1 MVRYRYIDKVGDFSL
16 KEETKKKKYFLKRY
30 RNYLVRINRLEEKL
44 FQIDN
49 QLIGLKSRQITDM
62 PRGGTPLTKDDLLIK
77 KEETEH
83 RIQNL
88 VDISRVVRME
98 IIDSLDTID
107 DYRFSE
113 VLESY
118 FIEGQTLEAIAENK
132 NYSIQH
138 VGYLYGKGLDLVQIV
153 ENDKKNVR

>member
-1 MVRYRYIDKVGDFSL
+1 M

-30 RNYLVRINRLEEKL
+30 RNYLFRINRLEEKL

>member
-1 MVRYRYIDKVGDFSL
+1 MGTDTLIKVGDFSL

-44 FQIDN
+44 ADIDN

-62 PRGGTPLTKDDLLIK
+62 PRGGKPLSKDDLLIR

-88 VDISRVVRME
+88 VDISREVRSE
-98 IIDSLDTID
+98 IFECIETID
-107 DYRFSE
+107 DYRFAE
-113 VLESY
+113 VLECY
-118 FIEGQTLEAIAENK
+118 FIDGYTLEAIAEIK
-132 NYSIQH
+132 HYSVQH
-138 VGYLYGKGLDLVQIV
+138 VGYLYGKGLDLITIIN
-153 ENDKKNVR
+153 E

>member
-1 MVRYRYIDKVGDFSL
+1 MIKVGDFSL
-16 KEETKKKKYFLKRY
+16 KEETKKKKIYLKRY
-30 RNYLVRINRLEEKL
+30 RNYLIRIKRLEEKL

-49 QLIGLKSRQITDM
+49 QLIGLKSTQITDM
-62 PRGGTPLTKDDLLIK
+62 PKGGIAATKDDLLIK

-88 VDISRVVRME
+88 VDISRNVRME
-98 IIDSLDTID
+98 IFDCIETLD

-118 FIEGQTLEAIAENK
+118 FIDGYTLEAIAENK

-138 VGYLYGKGLDLVQIV
+138 VGYLYGKGLEMVQIV

>member
-1 MVRYRYIDKVGDFSL
+1 M

-83 RIQNL
+83 RIQKL

>member
-1 MVRYRYIDKVGDFSL
+1 M